1 MGGRQT
7 KTSVDGWH
15 RIRGQCES
23 LAGHILYLQV
33 ADARQHPRGVL
44 MKITNSPSPSSSIHS
59 LFPFSFNLF
68 LPCLFFLISHP
79 ILLLPWPCIIT
90 SHAVNCSQRRPN
102 ATSCRPFFLP
112 SLKKQSK
119 GKETKKN
126 TKQWLFTA
134 AAPNSRIYVRTHTQY
149 IIHQA
154 RVCLLLLD
162 CASASSSLSIHVNV
176 RVLLSGL
183 VSQLWPRWCSFGW
196 EEAREERR
204 SKGLG
209 QRGSLP
215 TKSLGWNERACVWAS
230 VCQGESAVTTT
241 ATSATSA
248 LYFLSWQSTGVYASW
263 PIAELTG
270 IFGSQT

>member
-1 MGGRQT
+1 
-7 KTSVDGWH
+7 
-15 RIRGQCES
+15 
-23 LAGHILYLQV
+23 
-33 ADARQHPRGVL
+33 

-102 ATSCRPFFLP
+102 Y
-112 SLKKQSK
+112 
-119 GKETKKN
+119 TKKN

-134 AAPNSRIYVRTHTQY
+134 AAPRIYVHTHTQY

-215 TKSLGWNERACVWAS
+215 TKSLGWNERACV
-230 VCQGESAVTTT
+230 
-241 ATSATSA
+241 
-248 LYFLSWQSTGVYASW
+248 
-263 PIAELTG
+263 
-270 IFGSQT
+270 